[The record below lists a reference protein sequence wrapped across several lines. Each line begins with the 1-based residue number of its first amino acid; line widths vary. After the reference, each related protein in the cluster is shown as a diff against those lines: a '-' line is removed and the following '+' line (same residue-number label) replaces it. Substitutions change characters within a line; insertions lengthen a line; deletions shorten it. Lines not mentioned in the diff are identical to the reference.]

1 MQRIAR
7 RREQCRINQ
16 ARYRRRKEQRAQA
29 IHKAVLKLREE
40 ISQLELQQ
48 SHLLSS
54 VKHSVF
60 DVVVEYFLLFR
71 HGLTSLPV
79 SGQTNFVQDPQ
90 VQQKIKFLHSS
101 MASDVCLGQRHGVD
115 VLSEQWYWYSS
126 CFEELYLQLEHIEKV
141 AANLV
146 VVSASL
152 AVKETE
158 TILKCVFP
166 HLMENDQ
173 DLKPTASGGN
183 TGRCSFGVKP
193 RDVHSSQRLLKKPA
207 DFYDTECMPLVD
219 IHVNPVVGDEMGR
232 GAKSWTIE
240 LKSEKS
246 LCMTARRKRSALS
259 RASKRAKS
267 KSVVVEEHKTIEGQN
282 DVIMETYRFITAKQV
297 WKLKRP
303 CYKLQDQ
310 NDLKAIIPM
319 QTMLSPMH
327 SYLPQF
333 QSADQLAEWVF
344 DVAKYRPMKLNLNCN
359 ERSEEVRDALL
370 RQFHR
375 WPGRKIS
382 EVTERCQK
390 RTQEAEQQCLE
401 QVQLYLQNLRGMLL
415 AGATAL
421 FWLELFQPLLH
432 PASVPRP
439 EARDVLMA
447 FLDELKSVDGFYEHL
462 MEKNGRLW
470 AVLTLPLKLEP
481 LFRGVS
487 ALALCGHQIAA
498 NEAMQLLA
506 MFAGEYT
513 ALAGH
518 EKRKLP
524 VGLSVVAS
532 VGIFSP
538 LDLSGLIELPKVF
551 REQLSEPLV
560 MMVRDWIGGV
570 NEVLDLLEK
579 TLTCKWTSCE
589 RAPFEEELKMT
600 MQSEL
605 QSAFER
611 LSHALAADQLYA
623 MRKVAGERSN
633 IDMDCLNVNVVS
645 ERGLL
650 FVTSG

>member
-1 MQRIAR
+1 
-7 RREQCRINQ
+7 
-16 ARYRRRKEQRAQA
+16 
-29 IHKAVLKLREE
+29 
-40 ISQLELQQ
+40 
-48 SHLLSS
+48 
-54 VKHSVF
+54 
-60 DVVVEYFLLFR
+60 
-71 HGLTSLPV
+71 
-79 SGQTNFVQDPQ
+79 
-90 VQQKIKFLHSS
+90 

-152 AVKETE
+152 DVKVTE
-158 TILKCVFP
+158 TILK
-166 HLMENDQ
+166 
-173 DLKPTASGGN
+173 
-183 TGRCSFGVKP
+183 
-193 RDVHSSQRLLKKPA
+193 
-207 DFYDTECMPLVD
+207 
-219 IHVNPVVGDEMGR
+219 
-232 GAKSWTIE
+232 
-240 LKSEKS
+240 
-246 LCMTARRKRSALS
+246 
-259 RASKRAKS
+259 ASKRAKS

-297 WKLKRP
+297 WKVKRP

-382 EVTERCQK
+382 EATERCQK
-390 RTQEAEQQCLE
+390 RTQEAKQQCLE

-462 MEKNGRLW
+462 MEKNRRLW

-538 LDLSGLIELPKVF
+538 LDLSGLIELPEVF

-560 MMVRDWIGGV
+560 MMVRNWIGGV
-570 NEVLDLLEK
+570 DEVLDLLEK

-589 RAPFEEELKMT
+589 RAPFEEEFKMT

-611 LSHALAADQLYA
+611 LSHALATDQLYA

>member
-1 MQRIAR
+1 
-7 RREQCRINQ
+7 
-16 ARYRRRKEQRAQA
+16 
-29 IHKAVLKLREE
+29 
-40 ISQLELQQ
+40 
-48 SHLLSS
+48 
-54 VKHSVF
+54 
-60 DVVVEYFLLFR
+60 
-71 HGLTSLPV
+71 
-79 SGQTNFVQDPQ
+79 
-90 VQQKIKFLHSS
+90 
-101 MASDVCLGQRHGVD
+101 
-115 VLSEQWYWYSS
+115 
-126 CFEELYLQLEHIEKV
+126 
-141 AANLV
+141 
-146 VVSASL
+146 
-152 AVKETE
+152 
-158 TILKCVFP
+158 
-166 HLMENDQ
+166 
-173 DLKPTASGGN
+173 
-183 TGRCSFGVKP
+183 
-193 RDVHSSQRLLKKPA
+193 
-207 DFYDTECMPLVD
+207 
-219 IHVNPVVGDEMGR
+219 MGR

-623 MRKVAGERSN
+623 MRKVTGERSN